1 LGYRSGEPQGMGQ
14 RETSQVLTK
23 VFTALRSRRVRP
35 WSVAAELGLTSEEM
49 NRLLFGLTLTTFEGE
64 GQHATAPTTRSL
76 SIVP

>member
-1 LGYRSGEPQGMGQ
+1 MGQ

-23 VFTALRSRRVRP
+23 VFTALRSQHVRP

-64 GQHATAPTTRSL
+64 GRQVTAPATRSL
-76 SIVP
+76 TIVP